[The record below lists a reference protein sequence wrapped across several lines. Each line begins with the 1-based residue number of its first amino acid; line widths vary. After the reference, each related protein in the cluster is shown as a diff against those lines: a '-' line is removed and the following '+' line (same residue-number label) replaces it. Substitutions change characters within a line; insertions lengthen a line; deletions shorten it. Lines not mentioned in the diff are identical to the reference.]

1 MKIVSYSTKHYDRK
15 HMEWVNQ
22 HNGYHYDIEYFDFN
36 LTEQT
41 AKMPLALM
49 LSVFSSMTMQI
60 VRFYKNLLALIYAFS
75 HYAARV
81 LIMLT

>member
-41 AKMPLALM
+41 AKKC
-49 LSVFSSMTMQI
+49 
-60 VRFYKNLLALIYAFS
+60 RW
-75 HYAARV
+75 R
-81 LIMLT
+81 